1 MTAIDVDVIV
11 MGFSIVAA
19 AADDVVA
26 ELMMMLMDYC
36 VVAKAEAVVY
46 NVNVVVD
53 TIDSNNQH
61 MLMAAHN
68 EKKKT

>member
-11 MGFSIVAA
+11 MGFSIA
-19 AADDVVA
+19 AADVA